1 MACISARRVIQR
13 STSSFKSVLTGNQ
26 PRTISGGP
34 SALGGHAAGI
44 PTAVPCPSRRC
55 SSFIRRLPAELGC
68 VESLMPLHSRTAS
81 SLLKSKLSTEV
92 GKWGFLSE
100 GFATTL

>member
-34 SALGGHAAGI
+34 SALGGI
-44 PTAVPCPSRRC
+44 PTAVPRLSRRC
-55 SSFIRRLPAELGC
+55 SSFIRRLPVELGC
-68 VESLMPLHSRTAS
+68 VESLMPLHSRIAS
-81 SLLKSKLSTEV
+81 SLLRSKLSSEV
-92 GKWGFLSE
+92 GNWGFLSD
-100 GFATTL
+100 GN